1 MITDTDI
8 KKLKGVFATKADVK
22 KFATKIEF
30 SELKADVKKLDA
42 RVEKLDARVEKLD
55 ARTIRIVEKVSDMD
69 TRMDSFATKE
79 DLENGLRATT
89 DVLLTAMDK
98 VARGMDVLKS
108 EYTAVGLQL
117 DRHVNDRSVYIDP
130 IHS

>member
-8 KKLKGVFATKADVK
+8 KKLKGVFATKTDLK
-22 KFATKIEF
+22 RFATKIEF

-117 DRHVNDRSVYIDP
+117 DRHINDKSV
-130 IHS
+130 HLQVGS

>member
-30 SELKADVKKLDA
+30 SELKADVK
-42 RVEKLDARVEKLD
+42 KLDARVEKLD

-117 DRHVNDRSVYIDP
+117 DRHVNDRSVHIDP